1 MFARLDADT
10 NDGDAGVSPTFA
22 KGLLTLGKISFG
34 RVKVRFG
41 RVGGNQKDIHSKY
54 MLISPRY
61 GEGADWEQ
69 LVFTGSP
76 NFTKDGLVDGDE
88 VMIKIRD
95 KRIMA
100 DYTDNFE
107 RLWSYC
113 ASRRRGEHY
122 SCSACLR
129 TSMTLGAALFS
140 GPLCYFFDGDQYI
153 RVVRGDVGAGLFDTG
168 RPRAISTWGW
178 PDGFGS
184 SGIDAALS
192 SGGVA
197 ESTFGQ
203 LSKCYFFDGDEY
215 VRVTRGDVGAGT
227 VDPGY
232 PKPISNWGWPGG
244 FGSNGIDAALSSG
257 VVTEGAGFQPPSS
270 KCYFFD
276 GDQYIRVTRGDV
288 GAGTV
293 DPGYP
298 KPISN
303 WGWPGG
309 FGSNGIDAALYSG
322 SKCYFFDG
330 DQYIRVTRGDV
341 GAGTVDPGYPRP
353 ISDWGW
359 PAGFAG
365 APGPTVRLHVKVL
378 TGPSAAK
385 IATWITEHARPFS
398 DGWDQRCSGQHRDL
412 HCGHPAQLQRSRQP
426 QRRQL

>member
-1 MFARLDADT
+1 MT
-10 NDGDAGVSPTFA
+10 NTF
-22 KGLLTLGKISFG
+22 G
-34 RVKVRFG
+34 
-41 RVGGNQKDIHSKY
+41 
-54 MLISPRY
+54 
-61 GEGADWEQ
+61 
-69 LVFTGSP
+69 
-76 NFTKDGLVDGDE
+76 
-88 VMIKIRD
+88 
-95 KRIMA
+95 
-100 DYTDNFE
+100 
-107 RLWSYC
+107 WSVV
-113 ASRRRGEHY
+113 
-122 SCSACLR
+122 
-129 TSMTLGAALFS
+129 TW
-140 GPLCYFFDGDQYI
+140 GP
-153 RVVRGDVGAGLFDTG
+153 GLFDTG

-244 FGSNGIDAALSSG
+244 FGRTDHAALSSG

-365 APGPTVRLHVKVL
+365 APGPRTVRLHVKVL
-378 TGPSAAK
+378 TGPPPRK
-385 IATWITEHARPFS
+385 DRHVDPEHAEPFRRLGSTLFGSAPRSSLRPPCPTSTISTTSTSATVKGIRPTIRTSCSPIGTTPDPMTSAPTLFER
-398 DGWDQRCSGQHRDL
+398 QR
-412 HCGHPAQLQRSRQP
+412 RSRLTVARTILLEMF
-426 QRRQL
+426 QRLLSSQERRSGRLLTRLVTCSDSTT